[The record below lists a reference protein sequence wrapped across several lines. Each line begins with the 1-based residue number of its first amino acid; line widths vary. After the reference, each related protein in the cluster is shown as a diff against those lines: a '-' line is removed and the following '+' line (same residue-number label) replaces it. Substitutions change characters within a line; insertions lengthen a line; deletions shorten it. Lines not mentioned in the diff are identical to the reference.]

1 MMSRVRAMVGVCV
14 IESPREDAGLALLFA
29 LSSLLV
35 SRMVCG
41 MQLSTPLIIKPKF
54 ETGLNFEICRLAAL
68 APGQKQYHEYLLDCT
83 CCPSIKASQ
92 IPNANFPQR

>member
-1 MMSRVRAMVGVCV
+1 MMGQVRAMVGVCV

-41 MQLSTPLIIKPKF
+41 MQLSTPLIIKRKF

-68 APGQKQYHEYLLDCT
+68 APGQKQYLLDCT

-92 IPNANFPQR
+92 ILNANFPQR